1 MSKKTSAN
9 LGQMSE
15 KMKHMSSCNKMRHN
29 QHQQLS
35 SSGQLNFHKKL
46 IWPLLYYP
54 SYKKQIHMPQKWQS
68 CAGLLDVPMAKVREK
83 GAALSFRRGSQR
95 MKAMTTS
102 VVPSHDKSNISQTFD
117 HSIQSV
123 QSPSEINKRNNQI
136 SVINDLSY
144 QPAGSNPQQLPQTVS
159 SPSIPTSSEPTTQGW
174 NTVPKLQKFLG
185 LCKKI

>member
-1 MSKKTSAN
+1 MQQDEAQPASAAQQRPTQFPQETNLTTSV
-9 LGQMSE
+9 LS
-15 KMKHMSSCNKMRHN
+15 
-29 QHQQLS
+29 QLQETDS
-35 SSGQLNFHKKL
+35 YATEATKL
-46 IWPLLYYP
+46 
-54 SYKKQIHMPQKWQS
+54 
-68 CAGLLDVPMAKVREK
+68 CRLLDVPMAKVREK

-159 SPSIPTSSEPTTQGW
+159 SPSIPTSSEPTTQGS
-174 NTVPKLQKFLG
+174 NTIPKLQKFLG
-185 LCKKI
+185 LCKKNLN